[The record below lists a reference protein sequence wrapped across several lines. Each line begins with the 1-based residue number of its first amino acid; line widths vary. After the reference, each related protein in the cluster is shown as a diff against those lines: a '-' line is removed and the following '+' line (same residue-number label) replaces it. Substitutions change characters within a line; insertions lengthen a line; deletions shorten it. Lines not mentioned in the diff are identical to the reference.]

1 MQQKLYP
8 VIDMVETGRNIMRLR
23 RERGM
28 SVRDVQAWFGFAE
41 PQAIYRWQS
50 GKTLPSVDNLY
61 ALSALLEVPM
71 EDILVPTKHEISIYH
86 PEQQVETCCSH
97 LFGWDY
103 TLLVA

>member
-23 RERGM
+23 QERGM
-28 SVRDVQAWFGFAE
+28 SVRDLQAWFGFAE

-61 ALSALLEVPM
+61 ALSTLLDVPM
-71 EDILVPTKHEISIYH
+71 EDILVPASHHISIYH
-86 PEQQVETCCSH
+86 PEQQVETCCSNRFGGCGE
-97 LFGWDY
+97 LF
-103 TLLVA
+103 AA

>member
-23 RERGM
+23 KARGM
-28 SVRDVQAWFGFAE
+28 TVRDLQAWFGFAE

-61 ALSALLEVPM
+61 ALSTLLDVPM
-71 EDILVPTKHEISIYH
+71 EDILVPAGHHISIFH

-97 LFGWDY
+97 CFGWHCV
-103 TLLVA
+103 LSAA

>member
-1 MQQKLYP
+1 MQQKLYR

-71 EDILVPTKHEISIYH
+71 ENILVPTKQKISIYH

-97 LFGWDY
+97 RFGWGIA
-103 TLLVA
+103 LSAA